1 MAKQCTVSFHS
12 SDVLNIEAVVLGGVC
27 LLEIRA
33 SVTAR
38 LYGKPSARYG
48 VVHP

>member
-1 MAKQCTVSFHS
+1 MAKQCTFSFHS
-12 SDVLNIEAVVLGGVC
+12 SDVLLIEAVVLGGAS

-38 LYGKPSARYG
+38 LYGKPSAR
-48 VVHP
+48 